1 MATRRRFRHRIPL
14 KDRLTIFAKK
24 TREKA
29 ALLPPG
35 YERQDLLEK
44 ARQADHTA
52 AHLDDWIVLAGLA
65 TARVRPGLG
74 KQIRAGLVKR
84 V

>member
-1 MATRRRFRHRIPL
+1 MATRRRFKRRTSL
-14 KDRLTIFAKK
+14 KDRLTIFAKE

-44 ARQADHTA
+44 ARQADRTA
-52 AHLDDWIVLAGLA
+52 AHLDDWFLLAGIA
-65 TARVRPGLG
+65 AARDQGETR
-74 KQIRAGLVKR
+74 RAVKR
-84 V
+84 GKA

>member
-1 MATRRRFRHRIPL
+1 MARRRRFKHMIRIPL
-14 KDRLTIFAKK
+14 KDRLTIFAKE

-35 YERQDLLEK
+35 YERQDLLSK

-52 AHLDDWIVLAGLA
+52 AHLDDWILLVGLA
-65 TARVRPGLG
+65 AARAKPPE
-74 KQIRAGLVKR
+74 AHD
-84 V
+84 